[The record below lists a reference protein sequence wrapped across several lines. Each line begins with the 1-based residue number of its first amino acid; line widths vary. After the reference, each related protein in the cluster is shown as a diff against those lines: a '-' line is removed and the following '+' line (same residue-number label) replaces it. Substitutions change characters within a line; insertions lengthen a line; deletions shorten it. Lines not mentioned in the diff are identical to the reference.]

1 MAIGTGAD
9 ALKDAADAFG
19 VTETYDLGLPMA
31 AGTVG
36 DIPDDAALGQSSI
49 GQRDVAMSVLQNAVV
64 ASTVANGGV
73 RMEPHLVSKVLA
85 NDLSTLAE
93 TKPRQLSDDISKET
107 ADTLTELMRASEQ
120 HTDGY
125 AGDNIASKT
134 GTAEHGADSRNS
146 NPHAWYIAFAPGE
159 DIAVAVVVKNG
170 GDRGQAAT
178 GGSVAAPIG
187 RSVISSIKSSNAQG
201 GQ

>member
-1 MAIGTGAD
+1 
-9 ALKDAADAFG
+9 
-19 VTETYDLGLPMA
+19 
-31 AGTVG
+31 
-36 DIPDDAALGQSSI
+36 
-49 GQRDVAMSVLQNAVV
+49 MSVLQNAVV

-85 NDLSTLAE
+85 NDLSVLSE
-93 TKPRQLSDDISKET
+93 TKPRQLSDDISQET
-107 ADTLTELMRASEQ
+107 ANTLTELMRASEQ
-120 HTDGY
+120 HTAGY

-134 GTAEHGADSRNS
+134 GTAEHGEDSRNS

-178 GGSVAAPIG
+178 GGSIAAPIG
-187 RSVISSIKSSNAQG
+187 RTIISSIKASNAQG